1 MRSSNFS
8 YSASGL
14 GALRIAAWTSFGI
27 AKGLLLSTGRDLA
40 PCSSLNVVHN
50 NPAAAKA
57 ATPPAL
63 VATIGLAVMR
73 VAYATCRTC
82 IRELAGLCTGTK
94 RRARRHGPLAIA
106 VRPLARRWR
115 GLRAFPLF

>member
-1 MRSSNFS
+1 MRSSSFS

-14 GALRIAAWTSFGI
+14 GALRTAAWTSFGI

-50 NPAAAKA
+50 NPVAAKA

-73 VAYATCRTC
+73 VAYATCWTC
-82 IRELAGLCTGTK
+82 IREFSRSRYGDKTSGE
-94 RRARRHGPLAIA
+94 A
-106 VRPLARRWR
+106 VRPIADR
-115 GLRAFPLF
+115 GAT